1 VTFAHADA
9 SFRFCAHLEYIVVK
23 RMKFWTAIATRR
35 QRKAH
40 ERYLA
45 ERARQQVLQDQDAT
59 RGIRRVAKGF
69 AGWSGM
75 FGHWQ

>member
-1 VTFAHADA
+1 MKVWTG
-9 SFRFCAHLEYIVVK
+9 IV
-23 RMKFWTAIATRR
+23 TRR
-35 QRKAH
+35 QKKAH

-45 ERARQQVLQDQDAT
+45 ERARQQVLQNQDAKG
-59 RGIRRVAKGF
+59 GIRGLAKGF

>member
-1 VTFAHADA
+1 
-9 SFRFCAHLEYIVVK
+9 
-23 RMKFWTAIATRR
+23 MKFWTGIATRR
-35 QRKAH
+35 QKKAH

-45 ERARQQVLQDQDAT
+45 ERARQQVLQNQDAKS
-59 RGIRRVAKGF
+59 GIRGVAKGF

>member
-1 VTFAHADA
+1 
-9 SFRFCAHLEYIVVK
+9 
-23 RMKFWTAIATRR
+23 MKFWTRVATRR
-35 QRKAH
+35 QKKAH

-45 ERARQQVLQDQDAT
+45 ERARQQVLEDQDAK
-59 RGIRRVAKGF
+59 RGIRGVAKGF

>member
-1 VTFAHADA
+1 
-9 SFRFCAHLEYIVVK
+9 
-23 RMKFWTAIATRR
+23 MKFWTGIATRR
-35 QRKAH
+35 QKKAH

-45 ERARQQVLQDQDAT
+45 ERARQQVLQDQDAKS
-59 RGIRRVAKGF
+59 GIRGLAKGF